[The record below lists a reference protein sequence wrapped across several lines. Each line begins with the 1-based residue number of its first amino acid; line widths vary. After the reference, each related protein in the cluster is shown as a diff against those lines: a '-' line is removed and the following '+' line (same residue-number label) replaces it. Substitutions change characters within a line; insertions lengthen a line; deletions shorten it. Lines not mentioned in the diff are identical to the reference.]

1 MILERDAKFALL
13 IAVSLLVMPSTLT
26 TVFMTKFDLT
36 GIQLLEGALELI
48 DDGFSDEMVD
58 LLEDVGATLNG
69 KCHYHGR
76 LY

>member
-1 MILERDAKFALL
+1 
-13 IAVSLLVMPSTLT
+13 
-26 TVFMTKFDLT
+26 MTKFDLT